1 MIKVDK
7 IIVVEG
13 KYDKIKLSSIIDG
26 VIIETEGFGIFKNKD
41 KQKLLRKLAEK
52 KGLIILT
59 DSDSAGFM
67 IRSFVSS
74 IVPNEFITNAYIPD
88 IFGKEKRKDT
98 HSKEGKLGVEGVSS
112 QVIVQALER
121 AGVFCGKS
129 EEVSRRFVT
138 NIDLFEDGLN
148 GSAES
153 KRRRLQLLKYLD
165 LPERLSAKALLEVIN
180 SIMTYEEYK
189 TAVDESKEIVL
200 CE

>member
-26 VIIETEGFGIFKNKD
+26 VIIETEGFGRFEKLNNFFK
-41 KQKLLRKLAEK
+41 LS
-52 KGLIILT
+52 LT

-121 AGVFCGKS
+121 AGVFCGRS